1 MKKRTKNIL
10 TFLIF
15 AAILTGWILLFK
27 YVNPQL
33 LVAKMGVTNGY
44 LVLLLIGAIG
54 GASIFTGPSYFVA
67 ITTLALVGLN
77 PFLLGLCGGIGITIG
92 DTIIFLMGTKVGK
105 KAPEKIHKKLEKIEK
120 FTEKKPKWFVN
131 LVMFLYIGLTPL
143 PNEVVTISMGMIG
156 HNKKMI
162 ILIMLLGNITSGI
175 LGALLVQYG
184 VSFFGL

>member
-1 MKKRTKNIL
+1 MEKRTKNIL
-10 TFLIF
+10 KFLAF
-15 AAILTGWILLFK
+15 AVILTGWILLFK

-33 LVAKMGVTNGY
+33 LVAKIGATNGY

-67 ITTLALVGLN
+67 VTTLALVGLN
-77 PFLLGLCGGIGITIG
+77 PFLLGLCGGIGVTIG
-92 DTIIFLMGTKVGK
+92 DTIIFLMGIGAGK
-105 KAPEKIHKKLEKIEK
+105 KAPGKIHEKLEKMKK

-131 LVMFLYIGLTPL
+131 LVLFLYVGLTPL
-143 PNEVVTISMGMIG
+143 PNEVATISMGMIG

-162 ILIMLLGNITSGI
+162 IFIILLGNITSGI

-184 VSFFGL
+184 ASFF